1 MGLTRSVL
9 KRPVTDGSGSS
20 LPDRIWYFIHIF
32 IETGADSRD
41 GNADGSRIYRL
52 SGS

>member
-1 MGLTRSVL
+1 MINK
-9 KRPVTDGSGSS
+9 KRPETSGYDGSGSS